1 MVMTSITSKGQTTV
15 PRKFRKQWNARTVIW
30 ETCPD
35 GSARVRPAP
44 EVMDLF
50 GSAKSKTSRDPREKN
65 KARAA
70 WGK

>member
-1 MVMTSITSKGQTTV
+1 MTNITSKGQTTV
-15 PRKFRKQWNARTVIW
+15 PHKFRKLWKARTVIW

-35 GSARVRPAP
+35 GSARVSPAP
-44 EVMDLF
+44 ELGDLF
-50 GSAKSKTSRDPREKN
+50 GSAKSKIPRNPQEKS